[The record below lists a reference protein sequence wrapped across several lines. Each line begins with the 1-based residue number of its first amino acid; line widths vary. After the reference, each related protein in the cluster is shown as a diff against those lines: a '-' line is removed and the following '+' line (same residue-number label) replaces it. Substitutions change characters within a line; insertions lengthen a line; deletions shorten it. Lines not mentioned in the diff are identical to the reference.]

1 MTAVTFDE
9 PVTALALT
17 AAKYSTTQKQKEKER
32 ERRAFNF
39 KQKILDF
46 IFERKQTFVNTQ
58 LILQIRLL
66 LEESLKS
73 ESFW

>member
-32 ERRAFNF
+32 E
-39 KQKILDF
+39 
-46 IFERKQTFVNTQ
+46 TWP
-58 LILQIRLL
+58 LILNR
-66 LEESLKS
+66 K
-73 ESFW
+73 F